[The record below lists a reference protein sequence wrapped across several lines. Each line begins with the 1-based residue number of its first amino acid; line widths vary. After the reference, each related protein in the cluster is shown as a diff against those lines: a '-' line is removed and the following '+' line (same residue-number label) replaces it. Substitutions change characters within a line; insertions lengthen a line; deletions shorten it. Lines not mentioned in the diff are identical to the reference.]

1 MFFETSARSAKNVQ
15 EIYLAVAKKLKQLKV
30 AKVVIEEIN
39 NEKKVVVNNDENDF
53 CNYSNY
59 ILYIYM
65 CIQLF

>member
-1 MFFETSARSAKNVQ
+1 MFYETSARSAKNVQ

-53 CNYSNY
+53 CNHSNY
-59 ILYIYM
+59 ILYICM
-65 CIQLF
+65 CI